1 MKQHRIILVGAGGSG
16 KDYLKQKFIDRG
28 FKPSVSLTTRKPR
41 EGEITGKDYI
51 FTSEQT
57 FKTMIGENKFYE
69 YKEFRGWYYGTQ
81 KSDFED
87 KSLFIMTP
95 PAIIEM
101 DEETRKNSMVIY
113 LDIDY
118 ETRKSRL
125 SSRNDADSV
134 ERRLRA
140 DYVMFDKFS
149 DYDLRITS
157 PNF

>member
-1 MKQHRIILVGAGGSG
+1 
-16 KDYLKQKFIDRG
+16 
-28 FKPSVSLTTRKPR
+28 
-41 EGEITGKDYI
+41 
-51 FTSEQT
+51 
-57 FKTMIGENKFYE
+57 
-69 YKEFRGWYYGTQ
+69 
-81 KSDFED
+81 
-87 KSLFIMTP
+87 MTP